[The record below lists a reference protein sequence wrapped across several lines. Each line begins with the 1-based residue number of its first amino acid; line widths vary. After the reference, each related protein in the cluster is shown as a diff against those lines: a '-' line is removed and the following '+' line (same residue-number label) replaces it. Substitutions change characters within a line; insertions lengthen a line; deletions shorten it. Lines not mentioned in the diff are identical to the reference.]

1 MYKYPYGDS
10 QQLNLDW
17 ILAKLKELEAS
28 GGSGGADLEEVSN
41 ALLSLTYNTST
52 AYRRYDYAFLNGK
65 LYRCLTDTSGVFN
78 PTAWQEALI
87 GDDLAVLT
95 RWINAID
102 AAAVV
107 DVKFDTTGTNGK
119 LQQKYHDEYH
129 DVVEVDYTPV
139 QNSKRP
145 LSSNAGYEL
154 NGAINDLAEIKPN
167 IGMFERFAIIGD
179 SFAAGSISTDGST
192 LIDYPGESWGRMLA
206 SKYGIGLMLYAKGGV
221 STHDFM
227 DSTHAYYNKTGFGAL
242 NFDTS
247 QYGDSGLYLLCIG
260 INDATADPDS
270 TNIGTSADIKTD
282 PDQNSNTFW
291 GNYGKIIQKIQ
302 AINANGR
309 IICCGFKR
317 ASIPASDAAY
327 ANYNL
332 AIKNIAQHFSLP
344 YINPL
349 DNPFFTSDLYLNN
362 MVLRHPTA
370 PIFSAYAK
378 AMDELI
384 QDCIVDNLA
393 YFKVYTGANIFPASK
408 HLGNN
413 LTTYSYSNVTTENNT
428 VTNLGTVNIPYKGT
442 YIILA
447 TAEFAANGAGWRRL
461 GIASSASSIWLSRY
475 LGVQVNGDANNS
487 TKILQMFLIQVTID
501 NYTLY
506 LNVSQNSGGQL
517 AVSSPGLNVIK
528 IA

>member
-1 MYKYPYGDS
+1 MANKKYKLTDGNMWATDGIHDFGQNKTQRTINSEVNSALGGKAPTNHASTATTYGAASTSNYGHVKLSNTTPSMDGTAAVGDS
-10 QQLNLDW
+10 TDVARANHVHP
-17 ILAKLKELEAS
+17 S
-28 GGSGGADLEEVSN
+28 
-41 ALLSLTYNTST
+41 
-52 AYRRYDYAFLNGK
+52 
-65 LYRCLTDTSGVFN
+65 DTSRV
-78 PTAWQEALI
+78 PTTRKINGMDLSQDRTLTSENI
-87 GDDLAVLT
+87 GYNSSTTYSSGTVGKAVS
-95 RWINAID
+95 D
-102 AAAVV
+102 
-107 DVKFDTTGTNGK
+107 
-119 LQQKYHDEYH
+119 
-129 DVVEVDYTPV
+129 
-139 QNSKRP
+139 
-145 LSSNAGYEL
+145 L
-154 NGAINDLAEIKPN
+154 NGAINDLSEIKPN

-179 SFAAGSISTDGST
+179 SFAAGSISTDGET
-192 LIDYPGESWGRMLA
+192 LVDYPSESWGRMLA

-260 INDATADPDS
+260 INDATADPNS
-270 TNIGTSADIKTD
+270 TNIGTSADIKTN
-282 PDQNSNTFW
+282 PDQNNNTFW

-302 AINANGR
+302 SINADGR

-317 ASIPASDAAY
+317 ASIPASDASY

-332 AIKNIAQHFSLP
+332 AIKNIAQYFSLP

-370 PIFSAYAK
+370 PIFSAFAK
-378 AMDELI
+378 AMDKLI

-428 VTNLGTVNIPYKGT
+428 VTNLGTVNMPYKGT

-447 TAEFAANGAGWRRL
+447 TAEFAANGTGWRRL
-461 GIASSASSIWLSRY
+461 GISTSSSSIWASRY

-506 LNVSQNSGGQL
+506 LNVAQNSGGQL
-517 AVSSPGLNVIK
+517 AVSSPGLNIIK